1 MRHINQKGGTVLMGI
16 MTIFKA
22 RSAASK
28 LSKGDTEGAM
38 RLYKEAIDE
47 GLQDVRYI
55 LTYVV
60 LLIRAGRYQEAR
72 DLLVKIQRYP
82 MADNLRCQLY
92 VDYASCV
99 YKMGELQKGIELL
112 ERQHAKQPSGLVYE
126 TLGYLYVEAGDYE
139 KALAFNTEA
148 YDYDDEDSI
157 TLDNLAQTYYR
168 LGNDKA
174 KAREFFQKAIE
185 LKPTQIDT
193 LYFLAQ
199 YDIEEGNKDE
209 AREKLEK
216 ALKGRF
222 SPLNYA
228 TREMV
233 QASLD
238 SL

>member
-1 MRHINQKGGTVLMGI
+1 MGI

-139 KALAFNTEA
+139 KALAF
-148 YDYDDEDSI
+148 
-157 TLDNLAQTYYR
+157 
-168 LGNDKA
+168 K
-174 KAREFFQKAIE
+174 

-199 YDIEEGNKDE
+199 YDIEEGNKDA